1 MTGLLAASTIHRMD
15 AEITQLEQQ
24 LEQLIGLYEAGK
36 SELRELRSRIVALE
50 AENRGL
56 TEKVRNATSSIEAIL
71 EKLPEA

>member
-1 MTGLLAASTIHRMD
+1 MTGLLAASTINRMD
-15 AEITQLEQQ
+15 AEITQLEHQ

-36 SELRELRSRIVALE
+36 FELRELRSRVAVLE

-56 TEKVRNATSSIEAIL
+56 AEKVDIATSGIESIL